1 MRDTYRYAPLR
12 DYAAIGDGRTVA
24 LVGRDCSVDW
34 WCVPSLDSASV
45 FGGILD
51 SRCGGSFR
59 LDPNEPYEVTRR
71 YLPGTNVLETILTT
85 ASGGV
90 RILDALLLPRE
101 AQAQS
106 RALLRRLEGL
116 HGTVRLEWCVDPRA
130 GYGLTEIDLGSSG
143 GVPRARSDEVDLAV
157 LAFDAG
163 DVSVDVGGVSG
174 AVELEVGVLSDI
186 AVVAS
191 RAIPAATDGRESL
204 ASMLSETVAAWE
216 AWSGE
221 CAYDGHWANEVLRSG
236 LALRLLVHEPTGA
249 IAAAATT
256 SLPEVIGGDRNWDYR
271 FAWVRDA
278 SSTIQALVSLGSR
291 DIAERFFSWLFDTCS
306 QARPGL
312 DVLYR
317 LDGHRCGSELT
328 LDLDGYLGSRPVRIG
343 NEAALQAQHSIY
355 GDLLNAAWVY
365 ARNGLSLSDELRMRL
380 AEVADLVC
388 RLWREPDAGIW
399 EDRSRVRHFTHS
411 KMMCWV
417 ALARACDLIGSRDAW
432 TRDMAAIRHFVET
445 QCVDPETGS
454 YVRAADTRE
463 LAAAVPLAC
472 SYGYSSPADPRYH
485 ATVAAVRQSLGVDS
499 SPLLYRYREADGLS
513 GREGAF
519 LACSFWTAESLALTG
534 HVDEAA
540 AMFESLLP
548 LANDVGLYSEQIDP
562 GSEAFLGNLPQ
573 GLTHLALIN
582 AAAAISGR
590 L

>member
-1 MRDTYRYAPLR
+1 M
-12 DYAAIGDGRTVA
+12 RTVA

-59 LDPNEPYEVTRR
+59 LDPNAPYEVTRR

-291 DIAERFFSWLFDTCS
+291 DIAERFFSWLLDTCS

-312 DVLYR
+312 DVLPTR
-317 LDGHRCGSELT
+317 GRSSLRPSSRFHPRR
-328 LDLDGYLGSRPVRIG
+328 YLGSRPVRIG

-365 ARNGLSLSDELRMRL
+365 ARNGLSLSDELRVRPRRWPTSCAGSGESPMR
-380 AEVADLVC
+380 
-388 RLWREPDAGIW
+388 G
-399 EDRSRVRHFTHS
+399 
-411 KMMCWV
+411 
-417 ALARACDLIGSRDAW
+417 
-432 TRDMAAIRHFVET
+432 
-445 QCVDPETGS
+445 
-454 YVRAADTRE
+454 
-463 LAAAVPLAC
+463 
-472 SYGYSSPADPRYH
+472 
-485 ATVAAVRQSLGVDS
+485 
-499 SPLLYRYREADGLS
+499 S
-513 GREGAF
+513 GR
-519 LACSFWTAESLALTG
+519 TARVFATSRT
-534 HVDEAA
+534 
-540 AMFESLLP
+540 
-548 LANDVGLYSEQIDP
+548 
-562 GSEAFLGNLPQ
+562 
-573 GLTHLALIN
+573 
-582 AAAAISGR
+582 R
-590 L
+590 K